1 MIDGMVMF
9 WKAAIAIAEAAPPLE
24 LFLAM
29 SLLPLA
35 GVPVS
40 PFWIAAGI
48 RLGPGF
54 AMLASTVALVL
65 NVALGYWLANGALR
79 MPLSRWV
86 AKRGYRIPR
95 LRGAPETQFIVMV
108 RVAPPFPLAVQNY
121 ILGLAG
127 VGFGRY
133 MALSVP
139 IQAAYA
145 FGFVWFGYSL
155 TGNETWQ
162 LLLGAGTLVSIL
174 LAMNLVRAA
183 LRARLRGVGEP
194 LG

>member
-1 MIDGMVMF
+1 MAEELIVL
-9 WKAAIAIAEAAPPLE
+9 WKAAIGIAEAAPPLQ

-29 SLLPLA
+29 TLLPLV

-48 RLGPGF
+48 RLGPGA
-54 AMLASTVALVL
+54 AMAASTAALAL

-79 MPLSRWV
+79 VPLSRWV
-86 AKRGYRIPR
+86 AKHGYSIPR
-95 LRGAPETQFIVMV
+95 LRSAPETQFIVMV
-108 RVAPPFPLAVQNY
+108 RVAPPFPLCVQNY

-139 IQAAYA
+139 VQAAYA
-145 FGFVWFGYSL
+145 FGFVWFGHSL
-155 TGNETWQ
+155 TGNEFWQ
-162 LLLGAGTLVSIL
+162 AALGVGALVSIL
-174 LAMNLVRAA
+174 LAMNLARAA
-183 LRARLRGVGEP
+183 LRARLRGAGEP
-194 LG
+194 LA

>member
-9 WKAAIAIAEAAPPLE
+9 WKAAIGIAEAAPPLQ

-29 SLLPLA
+29 TVLPLV

-48 RLGPGF
+48 RLGPVA
-54 AMLASTVALVL
+54 AMAASTAALAL
-65 NVALGYWLANGALR
+65 NVALGYWLASGALR
-79 MPLSRWV
+79 APLSRWV
-86 AKRGYRIPR
+86 AKRGYSIPR

-108 RVAPPFPLAVQNY
+108 RVAPPLPLAVQNY
-121 ILGLAG
+121 VLGLAG

-133 MALSVP
+133 MLLSVP
-139 IQAAYA
+139 VQAAYA

-155 TGNETWQ
+155 TGSETWQ
-162 LLLGAGTLVSIL
+162 LVLGAGTLVSIL

-183 LRARLRGVGEP
+183 LRARLRGAGEP
-194 LG
+194 LA